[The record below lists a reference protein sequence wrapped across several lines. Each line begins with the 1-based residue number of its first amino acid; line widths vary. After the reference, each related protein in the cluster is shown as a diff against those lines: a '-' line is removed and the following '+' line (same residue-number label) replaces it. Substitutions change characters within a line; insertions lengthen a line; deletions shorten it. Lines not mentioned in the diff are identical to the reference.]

1 LEPASFSNSRLIAT
15 IAGWAQRRHAYT
27 NDFSSVLS
35 VTMLRS
41 QEALIEGSLVAGSA
55 AQRAGEAA
63 SWRKNFAAFT
73 ATGAADVLE

>member
-1 LEPASFSNSRLIAT
+1 M
-15 IAGWAQRRHAYT
+15 
-27 NDFSSVLS
+27 LS

-41 QEALIEGSLVAGSA
+41 QEALIEGFLVAGSA